1 MASKIISIL
10 RLLRVKQYYKN
21 LLIFVGA
28 FFGQMILDFS
38 LWFVL
43 ALGFVLGC
51 CTSSINYIVNDI
63 VDIKKDQSHP
73 EKSKKRPLA
82 TGDISKGFAFL
93 LLLTLICIVIFSLIF
108 VIPNLYFSLMLLLII
123 ILGQLYNFILKNQ
136 AFIDIISL
144 AIGYIIRAVAGCF
157 LIEVFVSP
165 WLFLAI
171 FLVALFLVICKRNAD
186 LVLIGEENA
195 SKHKKIYDKYSIKL
209 LEELHVLIASSLFIT
224 YSLYI
229 IIGPFNLL
237 GENVELYQYSSVLTI
252 PLVLYLLMRYMYLL
266 RANPQIARSPE
277 RAFLDKGI
285 IISGVIIV
293 IILFIAFYFDSLMQ
307 ILGIT

>member
-1 MASKIISIL
+1 MVKKIISIL
-10 RLLRVKQYYKN
+10 KLLRVKQYYKN
-21 LLIFVGA
+21 LLVFIGA

-43 ALGFVLGC
+43 ALGFVSAC

-82 TGDISKGFAFL
+82 TGELSRGFAFL
-93 LLLTLICIVIFSLIF
+93 LLLVLICVVIFSLIF
-108 VIPNLYFSLMLLLII
+108 IIPNLYFSLMLLSII

-136 AFIDIISL
+136 AFIDIICL
-144 AIGYIIRAVAGCF
+144 AVGYIIRAVAGCF

-224 YSLYI
+224 YSLYV

-237 GENVELYQYSSVLTI
+237 GENVKLYQYSSVLTI

>member
-43 ALGFVLGC
+43 ALGFVLAC
-51 CTSSINYIVNDI
+51 CASSINYIVNDI
-63 VDIKKDQSHP
+63 IDIKKDQSHP

-82 TGDISKGFAFL
+82 TGDLSKGFAFL
-93 LLLTLICIVIFSLIF
+93 LLLVLICVVIFSLIF

-144 AIGYIIRAVAGCF
+144 AVGYIIRAVAGCF
-157 LIEVFVSP
+157 LIDVFVSP

-195 SKHKKIYDKYSIKL
+195 FKHKKIYDKYSIKL

-266 RANPQIARSPE
+266 RANPKIARSPE

-285 IISGVIIV
+285 IISGVFIV
-293 IILFIAFYFDSLMQ
+293 IILFIAFYYDSLMQ